1 MKQDLLGAGILLDYE
16 SCCTEKWLVS
26 YYDTN
31 HFFADVELKNASG
44 ISSWSDDDEE

>member
-1 MKQDLLGAGILLDYE
+1 MLLDYE

-31 HFFADVELKNASG
+31 HFWPM
-44 ISSWSDDDEE
+44 WSCKSQWYLLVV

>member
-1 MKQDLLGAGILLDYE
+1 MLLAYE

-31 HFFADVELKNASG
+31 HFAQLKRNYHRPIKGELRPLVEPRT
-44 ISSWSDDDEE
+44 SS